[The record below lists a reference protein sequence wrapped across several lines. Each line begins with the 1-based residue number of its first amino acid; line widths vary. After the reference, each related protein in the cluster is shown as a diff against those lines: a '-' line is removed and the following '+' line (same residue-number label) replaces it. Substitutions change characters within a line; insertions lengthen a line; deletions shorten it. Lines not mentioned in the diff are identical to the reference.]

1 MGWVDVRVKLLDA
14 SVGAETDAAGPQTT
28 VTGVYACAPCAI
40 DAWCTGHPHVYTGL
54 FAKHVGGGVH
64 TGLFAVLRHTGLL
77 LSEVGC
83 RCPITESAVKQ
94 SSGTYIDEASPTGV
108 LLSEVGAVA
117 SSPSQP

>member
-1 MGWVDVRVKLLDA
+1 MRTVRDRRLVHRT
-14 SVGAETDAAGPQTT
+14 S
-28 VTGVYACAPCAI
+28 
-40 DAWCTGHPHVYTGL
+40 AWYTGL

-94 SSGTYIDEASPTGV
+94 SSGTYIDEASATGV